1 MPAYGTSD
9 ASIPLPAGGSL
20 DAAPAVPSDGAP
32 AGGRPGM
39 LVLHEAYGLND
50 DMRPIAPRFAYS
62 GYVPV
67 APALYGEDTTA
78 LSPGRMLPDG
88 AFREARRTMANVEA
102 VRAWLADRPDVDA
115 TRVGVIG
122 FCM

>member
-20 DAAPAVPSDGAP
+20 DAALAVPGDDAP
-32 AGGRPGM
+32 AAGRPGM

-50 DMRPIAPRFAYS
+50 DMRRIAARFAS
-62 GYVPV
+62 NGYVTIVPD
-67 APALYGEDTTA
+67 LYSQGNTA
-78 LSPGRMLPDG
+78 LCLSRMLLG
-88 AFREARRTMANVEA
+88 AAFREARQTMAVIEA
-102 VRAWLADRPDVDA
+102 ARAWLADRTDVDSG
-115 TRVGVIG
+115 RVGVIG